1 MARKKINVSE
11 KIREYIGANPDA
23 RVSEIVAGLK
33 EQKLNVSA
41 SLVSGV
47 RQRVK
52 GAPAKKKK
60 RGRPAGKPGRKP
72 GVKAVAKVNDMVS
85 MSALIEAKAFVA
97 KVGGVEA
104 AQDLIKTIAKL
115 G

>member
-11 KIREYIGANPDA
+11 KIREYIAANPDA
-23 RVSEIVAGLK
+23 RVNEIVAGLK
-33 EQKLNVSA
+33 AQKLNVSA

-60 RGRPAGKPGRKP
+60 LGRPAGKPGRKP
-72 GVKAVAKVNDMVS
+72 AAKPVAKANDMVS
-85 MSALIEAKAFVA
+85 MSALIDAKAFVA
-97 KVGGVEA
+97 KVGGIET
-104 AQDLIKTIAKL
+104 AQELIKTLAKL